1 MPIIRTALTL
11 LLATLLTMPA
21 TAADLRL
28 ETFFE
33 GRTEAKGTFRAITG
47 LKREFDVVLHGRW
60 DGRILVLREE
70 FRFADGERDTKTW
83 RFVKTGPNTYA
94 GTREDVLG
102 ETKVTLAGNEA
113 HFSYRVDLDPGEGR
127 NVVRFFDKLELSPD
141 GRTLLNRASVFK
153 GLLPVASVRV
163 EFRR

>member
-1 MPIIRTALTL
+1 MPIIRTTLVLLLTTL
-11 LLATLLTMPA
+11 LAVPA
-21 TAADLRL
+21 AAADLRL
-28 ETFFE
+28 ESFFK

-60 DGRILVLREE
+60 DGRTLILRED
-70 FRFADGERDTKTW
+70 FRYADGERDTKTW
-83 RFVKTGPNTYA
+83 RFVKTGPDTYT

-102 ETKVTLAGNEA
+102 ETRVTLDGNEA

-141 GRTLLNRASVFK
+141 GRTLLNQASVFK

-163 EFRR
+163 EFKR